1 MIENT
6 QTRYNLLCMRMRAR
20 AETVCGNFPRPL
32 ATEEH
37 FRAAEERLGFHLP
50 PILHQR
56 YTTVSNGLDF
66 FMPGYWF
73 RGIADNWYASRP
85 NWYTVEDEVWH
96 GIRLDEAT
104 HNALEA
110 HPGAFI
116 VLDHPPEDALYLA
129 TLGGH
134 EHVWL
139 DGPTG
144 QLWRIS
150 EYYDENNEFGGSRY
164 NFWAHSVEDWLER
177 KLAIPPGYGFT
188 DPYNPRYL
196 LAPKMLDETNSI
208 EDASTDENQDHDN
221 MAEPFRLRS
230 PRAKRMWQHLL
241 HLRRLREQVIQ
252 TLNELGN
259 TWYMMV
265 KEVGEEEAQELG
277 NEEMLQNLAN
287 TDAKIYYMEWTITAL
302 GFLT

>member
-1 MIENT
+1 MIEDT
-6 QTRYNLLCMRMRAR
+6 QTRYNMLCMRMRAR

-134 EHVWL
+134 EHVGWMGL
-139 DGPTG
+139 
-144 QLWRIS
+144 L
-150 EYYDENNEFGGSRY
+150 GS
-164 NFWAHSVEDWLER
+164 
-177 KLAIPPGYGFT
+177 YG
-188 DPYNPRYL
+188 
-196 LAPKMLDETNSI
+196 ES
-208 EDASTDENQDHDN
+208 
-221 MAEPFRLRS
+221 
-230 PRAKRMWQHLL
+230 
-241 HLRRLREQVIQ
+241 
-252 TLNELGN
+252 
-259 TWYMMV
+259 
-265 KEVGEEEAQELG
+265 
-277 NEEMLQNLAN
+277 AN
-287 TDAKIYYMEWTITAL
+287 TMTRTMNLEDQNTISGRIRSRIGWSVNLLFLL
-302 GFLT
+302 GTDSLTPIILVTFWPRRC